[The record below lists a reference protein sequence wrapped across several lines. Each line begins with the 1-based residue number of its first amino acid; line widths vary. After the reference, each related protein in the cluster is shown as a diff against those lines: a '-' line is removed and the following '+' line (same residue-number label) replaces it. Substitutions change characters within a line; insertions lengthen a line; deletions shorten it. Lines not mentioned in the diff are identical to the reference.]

1 VEKVIAHKGPAPD
14 QRSALERTPPA
25 VTPPSCCLDKHRQ
38 DEGGSQWNLYLYPKG
53 KSGYDR
59 PGQET
64 STSHSMT
71 FGERIRQLRKAKNLN
86 QSELADKVGINFTYL
101 SKIENDKV
109 ASSEFPSEETIKK
122 LAKALGADADELLLM
137 AKKVPDSIKKR
148 VIERPDA
155 FRK

>member
-1 VEKVIAHKGPAPD
+1 MYLFFKYKQVGWISTREKMPA
-14 QRSALERTPPA
+14 
-25 VTPPSCCLDKHRQ
+25 
-38 DEGGSQWNLYLYPKG
+38 
-53 KSGYDR
+53 
-59 PGQET
+59 
-64 STSHSMT
+64 MT

-137 AKKVPDSIKKR
+137 AKKVPDSIKRR

-155 FRK
+155 FRRFAALDDDAIDKLLEELGEDE